1 MMILMTITMMM
12 MAMAIMLG
20 VHEEHLVE
28 GGLQGSCSGLATAV
42 HLNHFSIRIR
52 EITMIIFSDDGD
64 LVSGDPP
71 EVGHPGDGV
80 GQLLDLLKV
89 VGHGHSLPYL
99 GVVRHG
105 AEVT

>member
-1 MMILMTITMMM
+1 MMITTTTMMKM
-12 MAMAIMLG
+12 EMTKT
-20 VHEEHLVE
+20 EEHLVE